1 MTNRYKYLLPIL
13 AVVLLCSSCGKKN
26 NEESLEKKKEM
37 ALATFA
43 NEGNET
49 PPHPAPLP
57 KGQKLDVPDAVKAKF
72 HTVKMAVANRKT
84 KEEKVFNVRIGD
96 EVDVPGSPY
105 KIKIIAYLPHW
116 VIRGNTVTSNGIIP
130 DDPAVRAII
139 YEGGK
144 PVFDGYIFEKHKTPS
159 FVSEK
164 YVMTL
169 TGAS

>member
-1 MTNRYKYLLPIL
+1 MTNWYKYLLPLL
-13 AVVLLCSSCGKKN
+13 AAVLLFSACGKKN
-26 NEESLEKKKEM
+26 NEESLDKRKEM
-37 ALATFA
+37 ALAIFA
-43 NEGNET
+43 TEGKEA
-49 PPHPAPLP
+49 PPKPAPLP
-57 KGQKLDVPDAVKAKF
+57 KDQKLDVPEAVKAKF
-72 HTVKMAVANRKT
+72 HTVKMAIGNREN
-84 KEEKVFNVRIGD
+84 KEEKEFNVRIGD

-130 DDPAVRAII
+130 DDPAVRAVII
-139 YEGGK
+139 EGGK

-159 FVSEK
+159 FVTDK